1 MVHSGKGIFK
11 ILFQEED
18 SPSILSEV
26 ESDHELRQMIED
38 SRAEYTAGDKTTTE
52 QFLKAY
58 HQTFCKMKWSG
69 DMAEAGKNKL
79 LAFRSDHFTPE
90 EAYNYIVRNFRQK
103 NCC

>member
-1 MVHSGKGIFK
+1 VEKIQSGNELYEHFGKMNKINSVSHVYIPGKGIFK

-52 QFLKAY
+52 QFLK
-58 HQTFCKMKWSG
+58 S
-69 DMAEAGKNKL
+69 L
-79 LAFRSDHFTPE
+79 SSDHF
-90 EAYNYIVRNFRQK
+90 AK
-103 NCC
+103 